1 MEDNSREININGL
14 TPEEVQMLDMMWNI
28 ESQEDMQDWVDSL
41 TREERFTVY
50 RLRNLLI
57 AEIIDADNV
66 QDLSLAQQVL
76 KKYTLNG

>member
-1 MEDNSREININGL
+1 
-14 TPEEVQMLDMMWNI
+14 MLDMMWNI

-41 TREERFTVY
+41 TREEKITVY

-57 AEIIDADNV
+57 AELIDYENV
-66 QDLSLAQQVL
+66 QDLSLAKQVL

>member
-41 TREERFTVY
+41 TRKEKITVY

-57 AEIIDADNV
+57 AELIDYENV
-66 QDLSLAQQVL
+66 QDLSLAKQVL

>member
-41 TREERFTVY
+41 TREEKITVY

-57 AEIIDADNV
+57 AELIDYENV
-66 QDLSLAQQVL
+66 QDLSLAKQVL

>member
-41 TREERFTVY
+41 TREEKITVY
-50 RLRNLLI
+50 RLRNLLM
-57 AEIIDADNV
+57 AELIDYENV
-66 QDLSLAQQVL
+66 QDLSLAKQVL

>member
-14 TPEEVQMLDMMWNI
+14 TPEEVQMLDIMWSI

-41 TREERFTVY
+41 TREERLMVH

-57 AEIIDADNV
+57 AEIIDYDNV
-66 QDLSLAQQVL
+66 QDLSLAREVL